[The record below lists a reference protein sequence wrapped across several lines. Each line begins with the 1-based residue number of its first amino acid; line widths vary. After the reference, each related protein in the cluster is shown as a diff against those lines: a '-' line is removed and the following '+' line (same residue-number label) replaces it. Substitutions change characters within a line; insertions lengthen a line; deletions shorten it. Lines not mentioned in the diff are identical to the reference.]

1 MLKINW
7 FTKILMRFVPKTFLR
22 YAAEKQGIESQK
34 IDYAMKLF
42 GENSRVDIH
51 PLPNRSGRGFIIILD
66 NKLSL
71 YFYQDGDHFY
81 YDGCEIGEYEKG
93 DVTIFDKIQE

>member
-7 FTKILMRFVPKTFLR
+7 FTKILMRFVPKTFLL
-22 YAAEKQGIESQK
+22 YVAKKQGIKPQK

-51 PLPNRSGRGFIIILD
+51 PLPNRNGRGFIVILD

-93 DVTIFDKIQE
+93 NVTVFDKIQE

>member
-7 FTKILMRFVPKTFLR
+7 FTKILMRFAPKTFLLF
-22 YAAEKQGIESQK
+22 AAKKQGIKPQR

-42 GENSRVDIH
+42 GGNSRVDIH
-51 PLPNRSGRGFIIILD
+51 PLPSQSGRGFIVILD

-81 YDGCEIGEYEKG
+81 YDGCEMGEYEKG
-93 DVTIFDKIQE
+93 DVTIFDRL

>member
-7 FTKILMRFVPKTFLR
+7 FTKILMRFAPRNFLF
-22 YAAEKQGIESQK
+22 YAAKKQGIEPQK

-51 PLPNRSGRGFIIILD
+51 PLSSQGGRGFIVILD

-71 YFYQDGDHFY
+71 YFYQ
-81 YDGCEIGEYEKG
+81 
-93 DVTIFDKIQE
+93 